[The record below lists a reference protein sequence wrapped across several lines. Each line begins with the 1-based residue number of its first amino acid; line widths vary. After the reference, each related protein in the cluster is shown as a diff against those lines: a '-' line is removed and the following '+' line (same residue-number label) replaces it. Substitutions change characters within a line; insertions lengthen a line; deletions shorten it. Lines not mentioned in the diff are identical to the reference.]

1 LSERRGALIELGEG
15 VYTVPEIARIL
26 RPTMT
31 ESKLRYWL
39 DEGLLG
45 EPIRRGSRG
54 IPHLLSFRQLLRART
69 IRDLREKLRFPLQKV
84 RPVIQDLAE
93 VAFLSGEQWHNLD
106 FFWTPEGEIGVSDGD
121 YTYEVKTRQ
130 LMISEA
136 VLPELQSIVREARK
150 DWVQGEVA
158 IKDFPRLVSNPRIV
172 AGSPTIRETRIE
184 TSVVAYFAQ
193 ALGVE
198 KVLELY
204 PHLDE
209 DAVLQAMHFEGAQ
222 PLAA

>member
-1 LSERRGALIELGEG
+1 
-15 VYTVPEIARIL
+15 
-26 RPTMT
+26 
-31 ESKLRYWL
+31 
-39 DEGLLG
+39 
-45 EPIRRGSRG
+45 
-54 IPHLLSFRQLLRART
+54 
-69 IRDLREKLRFPLQKV
+69 
-84 RPVIQDLAE
+84 VIQDLAE

-136 VLPELQSIVREARK
+136 VLPEIQSIVREARK

-209 DAVLQAMHFEGAQ
+209 DAVLQAMRFEGAQ

>member
-1 LSERRGALIELGEG
+1 
-15 VYTVPEIARIL
+15 
-26 RPTMT
+26 M
-31 ESKLRYWL
+31 
-39 DEGLLG
+39 
-45 EPIRRGSRG
+45 
-54 IPHLLSFRQLLRART
+54 
-69 IRDLREKLRFPLQKV
+69 
-84 RPVIQDLAE
+84 
-93 VAFLSGEQWHNLD
+93 
-106 FFWTPEGEIGVSDGD
+106 
-121 YTYEVKTRQ
+121 
-130 LMISEA
+130 
-136 VLPELQSIVREARK
+136 
-150 DWVQGEVA
+150 QGEVA

-209 DAVLQAMHFEGAQ
+209 DAVLQAMRFEGAQ